1 MDPESHWQNIYAEK
15 SPNSVSWFCAHD
27 TPSLAILD
35 TLQLTC
41 TDPIIDIGGGS
52 STFVDDLLQR
62 GFRDITVLD
71 ISATALDAARARLGP
86 QSGTIKWVVGNVLDI
101 DLPKRHYRLWRDRA
115 VFHFLIEAKDRAA
128 YLDQLKGS
136 LVAGGDIIIATFA
149 SDGPERCSGLPVVR
163 YDADDLHR
171 ELGKDFALMTSRKIL
186 HKTPAGN
193 DQWFTYCHFRLS
205 GGAHDERS
213 V

>member
-1 MDPESHWQNIYAEK
+1 M
-15 SPNSVSWFCAHD
+15 
-27 TPSLAILD
+27 
-35 TLQLTC
+35 
-41 TDPIIDIGGGS
+41 
-52 STFVDDLLQR
+52 
-62 GFRDITVLD
+62 
-71 ISATALDAARARLGP
+71 
-86 QSGTIKWVVGNVLDI
+86 
-101 DLPKRHYRLWRDRA
+101 
-115 VFHFLIEAKDRAA
+115 FHFLIEAKDRAA